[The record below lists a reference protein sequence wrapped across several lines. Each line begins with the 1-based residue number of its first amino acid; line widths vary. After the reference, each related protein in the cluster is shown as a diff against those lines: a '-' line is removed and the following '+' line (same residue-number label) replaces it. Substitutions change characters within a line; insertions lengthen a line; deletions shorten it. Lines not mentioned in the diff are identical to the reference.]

1 MRNNEENEEK
11 RYGAYHTVY
20 RYSSRRTGKNA
31 CLFSRKRDDIPEWRN
46 DYGIFQFHEKNRV
59 DSLWSGGS

>member
-1 MRNNEENEEK
+1 MEHITLFTDILPEEQ
-11 RYGAYHTVY
+11 
-20 RYSSRRTGKNA
+20 GKNA

-59 DSLWSGGS
+59 